1 MTETRVKIA
10 LIAIIILIILLV
22 SSCAPAKVVTE
33 YRDRYITKTE
43 LRIDSVWRDRWHTE
57 YTRNDTVYIHDSVWV
72 DRLHT
77 NVRTDT
83 LTIRDSIPYP
93 VEVVKEVRVR
103 NAYDKFTARGF
114 WVLLAIILLAITIWL
129 LTKTKY
135 GKLVYKTILYWV
147 RS

>member
-1 MTETRVKIA
+1 MMETRKK
-10 LIAIIILIILLV
+10 IAIISAILFLILVL
-22 SSCAPAKVVTE
+22 SACAPAKVVTE

-43 LRIDSVWRDRWHTE
+43 LRIDSVWRDRLHTE
-57 YTRNDTVYIHDSVWV
+57 YTRGDTVYIHDSVWV

-77 NVRTDT
+77 DVRTDT
-83 LTIRDSIPYP
+83 LTIRDSVPYA

-103 NAYDKFTARGF
+103 NGYDKFTARGF
-114 WVLLAIILLAITIWL
+114 WALLAIILLASVIWL

>member
-1 MTETRVKIA
+1 MIETREK
-10 LIAIIILIILLV
+10 IAIISAVLFLILIL
-22 SSCAPAKVVTE
+22 SACAPAKVVTE

-77 NVRTDT
+77 DVRVDT
-83 LTIRDSIPYP
+83 VHVRDSIPYQ
-93 VEVVKEVRVR
+93 VEVTREVRVR
-103 NAYDKFTARGF
+103 NGYDKFTARGF
-114 WVLLAIILLAITIWL
+114 WALLAIISLSITIWL